1 MLWGISKGHLNLG
14 KDERMRRPSFLV
26 IVVMLLIVFSIF
38 YHRPFALASSLFMNW
53 TGGEGSYNGWWLN
66 GIRDDMGAFDECT
79 PWPVRS
85 NSNKLINGWVIGNS
99 TDDSGNRSTT
109 ILHTRD
115 NGRTWRVQVGKQEWP
130 NYNGN
135 DISAVDSCTAWA
147 ALGSDES
154 DLGIILHTTNGGWTW
169 EEQALPEFVDQIKGI
184 KGLTCHEAWAV
195 SLAGKI
201 LHTTDGGKV
210 WSIVE
215 HPDITIH
222 QVNRIDAIGYRK
234 LLNRH
239 ELFADK
245 DLINA
250 NVWIVDHY
258 GGNVGMIHT
267 LYNGEVWRQEEVP
280 FEMSSGM
287 HMVNAYSL
295 RVVWAAAWGDS
306 RLFRTTDG
314 GETWE
319 KVAQVGGQD
328 DIDDMC
334 APTADSVWVVLNE
347 GRDSGGIFHV
357 QLRDGEQPE
366 IHEFNPAPGYLY
378 EGLTCTDDQSAVVVG
393 YRVTSDDSVP
403 DGVIVSTNDGGQHWK
418 KHHVPVDDVDFWK
431 ASFVGA
437 RR

>member
-1 MLWGISKGHLNLG
+1 
-14 KDERMRRPSFLV
+14 
-26 IVVMLLIVFSIF
+26 MLLTMFSICCHGLF
-38 YHRPFALASSLFMNW
+38 VQASSLFMNR
-53 TGGEGSYNGWWLN
+53 TGGECSYNGWWLDCLQ
-66 GIRDDMGAFDECT
+66 GDMGALNQCT
-79 PWPVRS
+79 PWTVRPDS
-85 NSNKLINGWVIGNS
+85 NRLINGWVIGNS
-99 TDDSGNRSTT
+99 KDDSGNRSAT

-115 NGRTWRVQVGKQEWP
+115 SGRTWRVQVGKQEWP

-147 ALGSDES
+147 ALGSAES
-154 DLGIILHTTNGGWTW
+154 GLGIVLHTTNGGWTW
-169 EEQALPEFVDQIKGI
+169 EEQTLPESVDQIKGI
-184 KGLTCHEAWAV
+184 KGLTRHEAWAV
-195 SLAGKI
+195 SLGGKV

-234 LLNRH
+234 LPSWSG
-239 ELFADK
+239 LFANK
-245 DLINA
+245 DPINA
-250 NVWIVDHY
+250 NVWIADDQ
-258 GGNVGMIHT
+258 GGKSGMIHT

-280 FEMSSGM
+280 FDVSTGV
-287 HMVNAYSL
+287 HMVKAYSL

-319 KVAQVGGQD
+319 KVAEVGGPD

-334 APTADSVWVVLNE
+334 APTADSVWLVLNKS
-347 GRDSGGIFHV
+347 GNSGGIFHV

-366 IHEFNPAPGYLY
+366 IHEFNPAQNYVY
-378 EGLTCTDDQSAVVVG
+378 EGLTCTDDQSVLVVG
-393 YRVTSDDSVP
+393 YRALPDDSAP
-403 DGVIVSTNDGGQHWK
+403 NGVIVSTNDGGQNWV
-418 KHHVPVDDVDFWK
+418 KHHVAVDDVDFWK
-431 ASFVGA
+431 TSFVGA